1 MREKRGGRTWV
12 FDLDNTLHNAFPHIF
27 PHINQSMTEYLM
39 RHLTLDEAGA
49 NELRERYWHRYGATM
64 LGLMRH
70 HGTDPDHFLWETHQF
85 QDLPGMVVKERG
97 LRAAL
102 KRLSGRKVV
111 FSNAP
116 VRYTRAVLDILG
128 IADLFDGV
136 FCVEHTGYWPK
147 PYAKGYFR
155 LFRKLRLNPK
165 RAVMV
170 EDSVGNL
177 RTAKRLGMKTVWV
190 TPALK
195 RPAYVDVSVRSVL
208 ELPRLTK
215 KFA

>member
-1 MREKRGGRTWV
+1 MRRVWV

-27 PHINQSMTEYLM
+27 PHINRAMTEYLM
-39 RHLTLDEAGA
+39 AHLKLDEAGA
-49 NELRERYWHRYGATM
+49 NQLREHYWHRYGATL

-70 HGTDPDHFLWETHQF
+70 HGTDPDHFLRETHQF
-85 QDLPGMVVKERG
+85 PDLPRMVVKERG
-97 LRAAL
+97 LRAML
-102 KRLSGRKVV
+102 KGLPGRKVV

-116 VRYTRAVLDILG
+116 IHYTRAVLAILH

-136 FCVEHTGYWPK
+136 FSVEHTGYWPK
-147 PYAKGYFR
+147 PYAKGFHR
-155 LFRKLRLNPK
+155 LFRKLKLNPR

-190 TPALK
+190 TPAVK
-195 RPAYVDVSVRSVL
+195 RPAYVDLNVRSVL
-208 ELPRLTK
+208 ELPRLMHK
-215 KFA
+215 LF